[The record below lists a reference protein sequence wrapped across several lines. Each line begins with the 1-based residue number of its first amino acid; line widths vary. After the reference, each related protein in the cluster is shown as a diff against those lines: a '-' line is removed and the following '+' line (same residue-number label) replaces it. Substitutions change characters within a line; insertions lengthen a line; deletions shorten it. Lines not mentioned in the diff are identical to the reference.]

1 MDLGIKGKIAIVTGA
16 SKGMGLAIVNAL
28 VAEGVK
34 VLLVARNAET
44 LAATVDQIKKSGGE
58 AAFVAGDVSNAD
70 LPQLVISKI
79 QSAWNDSA
87 DILINNAGGPPVGSF
102 LEHGADAWDSA
113 IQINLLSAVRFSKAV
128 APQMKEKKW
137 GRIISIT
144 STIAKEPSAVM
155 VLSATV
161 RSGVSAFTKAISSE
175 LASFNVT
182 ANVICPGGV
191 STDRLTNLIKTR
203 AERENRAYEDVL
215 KESEASI
222 PAQRFASPE
231 EIASTVSY
239 LVSQHGSYI
248 TGLSISVDGGL
259 TKSF

>member
-34 VLLVARNAET
+34 VLLVARDAEM
-44 LAATVDQIKKSGGE
+44 LAATVDRIKKNDGE
-58 AAFVAGDVSNAD
+58 ADFVAGDVSD
-70 LPQLVISKI
+70 PGLPENVINKI
-79 QSAWNDSA
+79 KSVWDASA

-102 LEHGADAWDSA
+102 LEHGAAAWDSA
-113 IQINLLSAVRFSKAV
+113 IQTNLLSVVRFSKAV

-182 ANVICPGGV
+182 ANAILPGGV
-191 STDRLTNLIKTR
+191 STDRLTSLIRTR
-203 AERENRAYEDVL
+203 AERENRVYEEVL

-231 EIASTVSY
+231 EIANTVSY